1 MPRRTSL
8 SERGR
13 MGGGGCQ
20 AAEPDNDVAV
30 ASGGIIDEDNRSAPV
45 QESVCAFPWKHR

>member
-1 MPRRTSL
+1 MRGG
-8 SERGR
+8 SERC
-13 MGGGGCQ
+13 GCQ

-45 QESVCAFPWKHR
+45 QEAVCA